1 MIKSIYKALI
11 TTILFSSSISAQEC
25 NHNELFKPNGEFL
38 YEMKDMKVY
47 NQDKHVWIDTKRNDA
62 TKFYNCTIDNKYLYM
77 FLYRDELPNI
87 LLIQFIFKT
96 GNDGFLE
103 FSEKFVASEL
113 MKTAI
118 SKLKSDKPIIL
129 EINTNQHLELRY
141 DIENGKVVSYQYNKS
156 SKK

>member
-1 MIKSIYKALI
+1 MIKKIYKTLL
-11 TTILFSSSISAQEC
+11 TTMLLSNSVNATEC
-25 NHNELFKPNGEFL
+25 NYNDLFKSNGEFL
-38 YEMKDMKVY
+38 YKMKEMKIY
-47 NQDKHVWIDTKRNDA
+47 NQDKHIWIDTKRNEA
-62 TKFYNCTIDNKYLYM
+62 MKFYNCTIDNRNLFM

-87 LLIQFIFKT
+87 LLIQFIFKSS
-96 GNDGFLE
+96 NAGFLE
-103 FSEKFVASEL
+103 FSEKFVSSEL

-141 DIENGKVVSYQYNKS
+141 DIENGKIVSYQYNKS